1 MARVLDE
8 GKRTFTDPDSDEAVV
23 AEYLKLK
30 TTIDSMEKRRKE
42 LYARVLEI
50 LDKNGYDDGTGN
62 TIFDLDAPVEGV
74 RAMNKMMRSS
84 RPLNEEVALQI
95 IESKGLHSEV
105 YEMVEVLSEQKI
117 MQALQQ
123 DLLTPDEVDAMY
135 PVKTTYALTLKK

>member
-1 MARVLDE
+1 VARVLDE